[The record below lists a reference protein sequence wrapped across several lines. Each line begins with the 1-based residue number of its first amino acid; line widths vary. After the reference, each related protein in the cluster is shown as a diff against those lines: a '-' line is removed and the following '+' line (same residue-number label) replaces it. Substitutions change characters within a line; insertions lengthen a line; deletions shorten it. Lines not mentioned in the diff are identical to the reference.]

1 MVLGM
6 SGRSGEPRRG
16 NPQVKKEKSSSE
28 NVSQQTTQPT
38 QKFKVGVMSM
48 MSHDVIIYLL
58 ATISGTSSYSSY
70 S

>member
-28 NVSQQTTQPT
+28 NISQQTTQPP
-38 QKFKVGVMSM
+38 QKFKVGVISM
-48 MSHDVIIYLL
+48 MSHDVIIY
-58 ATISGTSSYSSY
+58 
-70 S
+70 

>member
-28 NVSQQTTQPT
+28 NMSQQQTTQPP
-38 QKFKVGVMSM
+38 QKFKVGVMSC
-48 MSHDVIIYLL
+48 DV
-58 ATISGTSSYSSY
+58 T
-70 S
+70 